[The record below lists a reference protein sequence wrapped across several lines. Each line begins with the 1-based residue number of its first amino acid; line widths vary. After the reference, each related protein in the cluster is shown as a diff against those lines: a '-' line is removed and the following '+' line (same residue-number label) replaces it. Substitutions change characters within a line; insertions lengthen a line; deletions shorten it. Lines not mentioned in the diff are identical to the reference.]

1 MAPPAAPSRWW
12 TSDDFWRSL
21 ALDSSPSSDFTLQMS
36 AAPRPQDLPVTLTE
50 LTASLPPCWA
60 EPLQEGNRAQC
71 LQSRK
76 SLVVL
81 DDDPTGTQ
89 TVSDIPVL
97 TSWAVADLTA
107 EFLQG
112 TPVFYLLTNSRA
124 LTAEQTMTLHQ
135 EIGKNL
141 RQVGEEVRREF
152 QVISRSDS
160 TLRGHFPLES
170 DTLIDALQL
179 IEPLTLFIPFFEA
192 GGRITVDD
200 VHYVVEGEL
209 ATPAHLTPF
218 AQDNAF
224 PFSHSYLP
232 DYLSEKSQGR
242 LTADHTFAVSL
253 DLLRQG
259 GPEAVRE
266 ALLAA
271 PAGATGFVNAT
282 TLRDLEVLAAA
293 LHEVEKVRSILY
305 RSAASFVQAR
315 AGLAPR
321 ELLTAEELC
330 DPEGSS
336 AGGLIVVGS
345 HVPKTT
351 AQLDH
356 LLREN
361 QLAHLELSVP
371 ALLDNP
377 DDTLFPLSQAINQHL
392 QEGQTVVLSTSR
404 KRIDAASEE
413 ANLFLSQTISRA
425 LVALVQALMTRPRFL
440 IAKGG
445 ITSSDLATQALGVR
459 RAEVLGQ
466 ILPGIPVWRL
476 GPETRFPALP
486 YIIFPGNVGGE
497 DALHLALTKL
507 HS

>member
-1 MAPPAAPSRWW
+1 MP
-12 TSDDFWRSL
+12 T
-21 ALDSSPSSDFTLQMS
+21 
-36 AAPRPQDLPVTLTE
+36 APRSHDSPVTLSE
-50 LTASLPPCWA
+50 LTANHAPCWPQ
-60 EPLQEGNRAQC
+60 PLQEENRAQW
-71 LQSRK
+71 LLSEK

-89 TVSDIPVL
+89 TVSDLPVL
-97 TSWAVADLTA
+97 TSWEVADLVA
-107 EFLQG
+107 EFQQG
-112 TPVFYLLTNSRA
+112 NPVFYLLTNSRA
-124 LTAEQTMTLHQ
+124 LTAEETVALHR
-135 EIGKNL
+135 EIGRNL
-141 RQVGEEVRREF
+141 RQAAGKAGRAF

-170 DTLIDALQL
+170 DTLIEALAL
-179 IEPLTLFIPFFEA
+179 ENPLTLFLPFFEA
-192 GGRITVDD
+192 GGRLTVDN
-200 VHYVVEGEL
+200 VQYVVEGEV
-209 ATPAHLTPF
+209 ATPAHLTSF

-232 DYLSEKSQGR
+232 DYLREKSQGR
-242 LTADHTFAVSL
+242 LTPENTFALSL
-253 DLLRQG
+253 DLLRTG
-259 GPEAVRE
+259 GPEAVKE

-282 TLRDLEVLAAA
+282 QLRDLEVLVAA
-293 LHEVEKVRSILY
+293 LHVVEQARPMLY

-315 AGLAPR
+315 AGLASR
-321 ELLTAEELC
+321 ELLTPDELQ
-330 DPEGSS
+330 DPEDSS

-351 AQLDH
+351 AQLEY
-356 LLREN
+356 LLG
-361 QLAHLELSVP
+361 QSSLAHLELSVP
-371 ALLDNP
+371 ALLEDP
-377 DDTLFPLSQAINQHL
+377 DETLFPLSQAINRHL
-392 QEGQTVVLSTSR
+392 KAGETVVLSTSR
-404 KRIDAASEE
+404 ERIDAATE
-413 ANLFLSQTISRA
+413 AENLFLSQTISRA

-476 GPETRFPALP
+476 GSETRFPALP

-497 DALHLALTKL
+497 DALHLALKKL
-507 HS
+507 TS

>member
-1 MAPPAAPSRWW
+1 MP
-12 TSDDFWRSL
+12 T
-21 ALDSSPSSDFTLQMS
+21 
-36 AAPRPQDLPVTLTE
+36 APRSPDSPVTLSE
-50 LTASLPPCWA
+50 LTSNHAPCWPQ
-60 EPLQEGNRAQC
+60 PLQEENRAQW
-71 LQSRK
+71 LLSKK

-89 TVSDIPVL
+89 TVSDLPVL
-97 TSWAVADLTA
+97 TSWAVADLVA
-107 EFLQG
+107 EFQQG

-124 LTAEQTMTLHQ
+124 LTAGETVTLHR
-135 EIGKNL
+135 EIARNL
-141 RQVGEEVRREF
+141 RQAGEEAGRTF

-170 DTLIDALQL
+170 DTLVEALALQN
-179 IEPLTLFIPFFEA
+179 PLTLFIPFFAA
-192 GGRITVDD
+192 GGRLTVDD
-200 VHYVVEGEL
+200 VHYVVEGEI

-242 LTADHTFAVSL
+242 LTPENTFALSL
-253 DLLRQG
+253 DLLRTG
-259 GPEAVRE
+259 GPAAAQE

-282 TLRDLEVLAAA
+282 QLRDLEVLVAA
-293 LHEVEKVRSILY
+293 LDAVERARPILY

-315 AGLAPR
+315 AGLASR
-321 ELLTAEELC
+321 ELLTPDELR
-330 DPEGSS
+330 DPEDSS

-351 AQLDH
+351 AQLEH
-356 LLREN
+356 LLG
-361 QLAHLELSVP
+361 QSPLVHLELSVP
-371 ALLDNP
+371 ALLKGP
-377 DDTLFPLSQAINQHL
+377 DETLFPLSQAINQHL
-392 QEGQTVVLSTSR
+392 KAGETVVLSTSR
-404 KRIDAASEE
+404 ERIDAATE
-413 ANLFLSQTISRA
+413 AENLFLSQTISRA

-497 DALHLALTKL
+497 DALHLALKKL
-507 HS
+507 TS